1 MLFVTFLVLNIFG
14 VVCGDIRVP
23 ILSAFITS
31 LELPFLQVFIDA
43 PSPGREYYE
52 KVTSYDVWQTPRAAG
67 GELSTFDPIADS
79 SMTTL
84 FFDARVLADR
94 GQLSIPILEQRKL
107 YDCPNVC
114 YFVKDADIAAVERL
128 GVTLD
133 NLENVQDYK
142 LRELHSF
149 AMAAIEQK
157 FCVNMTMLEQKLN
170 LSAILVIND
179 QWHLFVPDIV
189 AASVKCRPDQLNVTV
204 SELAELLNTDVSTLY
219 GYDMNQ
225 AETIFFAAFDDL
237 VARKNLFETQAF
249 SVAISGMTTLQWQSQ
264 TMAYY
269 ANSIGNFS
277 VRHLEILY
285 RWESAQLFAI
295 ENILL
300 SSYFSSCNSISTA
313 GSAFDLSRTLFGYQ
327 NTLPVCDVA
336 FLLSRSLNEDGVRF
350 NLADIT
356 DRNILNIFRNASGI
370 ASWFDFHQLLFAIS
384 EGIWMET
391 PLISQVQAS
400 RGLNNAQIIT
410 YSVPQ
415 IAYEIRALNVSGDL
429 SSIMNANY
437 QQYLTLLLQTYGF
450 SKSGLPSLTGR
461 TVAQIDSLTIQQA
474 HNLVFEALYRRY
486 NIIEFLSKLT
496 VAGVDNN
503 VAINLPSFEWYRLVR
518 AAIESSFDR
527 LAMAFSTNLTAG
539 TGGISVVTLA
549 DGTSSIQIQSGSLS
563 STFLI
568 SASRLASCLET
579 TVSEIYQR
587 NMPSYQTLYQSQ
599 TVDLMNKK
607 IVFETTNFNNLLAQL
622 GITFSNIESET
633 VDQTI
638 QNRVGLNEDQL
649 QCLYGWSSQ
658 FTSFLFGI
666 SWRNVS
672 SFRLCNDYTSWPLHR
687 IAVALLHSTPTV
699 CRKYWWGFCI
709 NLCINFDKD
718 IRYGLKRHA
727 TFGSSISRSL
737 NCYFCQ

>member
-1 MLFVTFLVLNIFG
+1 MLFVTFLVLSTFG
-14 VVCGDIRVP
+14 SVCGDIRVP
-23 ILSAFITS
+23 ILSAYITS
-31 LELPFLQVFIDA
+31 FELPFLQLFIDA

-52 KVTSYDVWQTPRAAG
+52 KVTSYDIWQTPRQAQ
-67 GELSTFDPIADS
+67 GEISTFDAIADS

-114 YFVKDADIAAVERL
+114 YFVKNADIAAVERL

-149 AMAAIEQK
+149 AMGAIEQK

-179 QWHLFVPDIV
+179 QWPLFVPDIV
-189 AASVKCRPDQLNVTV
+189 AASVKCRADQLNVTV

-249 SVAISGMTTLQWQSQ
+249 SVAISGMTALQWQSQ

-370 ASWFDFHQLLFAIS
+370 ASWFDFYQLLFAIS

-437 QQYLTLLLQTYGF
+437 QQYLTRLLQTYGF
-450 SKSGLPSLTGR
+450 SKSGLASLTGR
-461 TVAQIDSLTIQQA
+461 TVAQIDGLTIQQA
-474 HNLVFEALYRRY
+474 HNLVFEALYLRY
-486 NIIEFLSKLT
+486 NIVEFLSKLT

-568 SASRLASCLET
+568 SASRLASCLGT

-599 TVDLMNKK
+599 AVDLMNKK

-633 VDQTI
+633 VGQTI

-672 SFRLCNDYTSWPLHR
+672 SFRLCNDYTSWPLDR

-699 CRKYWWGFCI
+699 CRKYCWGFCI
-709 NLCINFDKD
+709 NLFVNFDKD
-718 IRYGLKRHA
+718 IRYDFA
-727 TFGSSISRSL
+727 TAKVIF
-737 NCYFCQ
+737 NP